1 MHLPWSD
8 NQADR
13 LACQANRL
21 HRSADWRDCL
31 RSIDDE
37 AFVMGAFAEADED
50 FGLRD
55 DFGRVTTS
63 VVLADPAKTVKIE
76 AYAFC

>member
-1 MHLPWSD
+1 
-8 NQADR
+8 
-13 LACQANRL
+13 
-21 HRSADWRDCL
+21 
-31 RSIDDE
+31 
-37 AFVMGAFAEADED
+37 MGAFAEADED